1 MQTPGARHGGVLGPR
16 RKGGAG
22 AKGVGNDI
30 EVTAGTWGGPCW
42 DPGEWDRN
50 YFALSTSPI
59 LMQSVHFSLQPG
71 MA

>member
-1 MQTPGARHGGVLGPR
+1 M
-16 RKGGAG
+16 
-22 AKGVGNDI
+22 GNDI
-30 EVTAGTWGGPCW
+30 EVTAGTWGGLCW

>member
-1 MQTPGARHGGVLGPR
+1 M
-16 RKGGAG
+16 
-22 AKGVGNDI
+22 GNDI
-30 EVTAGTWGGPCW
+30 EVTVGTWGGPCW